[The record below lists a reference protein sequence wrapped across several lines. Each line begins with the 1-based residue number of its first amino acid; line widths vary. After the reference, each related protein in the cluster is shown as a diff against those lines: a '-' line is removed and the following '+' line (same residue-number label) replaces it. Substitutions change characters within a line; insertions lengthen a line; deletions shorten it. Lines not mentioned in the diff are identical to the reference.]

1 MGQLLRE
8 CRVWMAAVALL
19 FGAAANADWQLS
31 STPDRMVDS
40 GSGHMGIGPQCNLV
54 QNAGRSADG
63 AGVLRMPRG
72 ALEIFVDA
80 ETVEYRNLGTSMV
93 ANLDAPVIQFHGMV
107 PAQASLV
114 PPKDERFYRYS
125 GKSVTAGS
133 TTDQKAYVY
142 DISYELVDAY
152 GALIDSG
159 MSTIQTPPTD
169 PDGTLVT
176 DGPDPSAAANSAFWV
191 NYPMSV
197 YDALRKGDKFS
208 VRVYF
213 PGYAFNNDANQQAH
227 YARWN
232 VDIGQGAMDHL
243 CTCVKNLG
251 DRTDPSHAAF
261 TILMGLTC
269 P

>member
-72 ALEIFVDA
+72 ALEMFIDA
-80 ETVEYRNLGTSMV
+80 ETVEYRNLGAPMV
-93 ANLDAPVIQFHGMV
+93 AHLDAPVIQFHGMV
-107 PAQASLV
+107 PAQASRSV
-114 PPKDERFYRYS
+114 EETFYRYS
-125 GKSVTAGS
+125 GKSVTEER
-133 TTDQKAYVY
+133 TDLKANVY
-142 DISYELVDAY
+142 NISYELVDGY
-152 GALIDSG
+152 GALVDHG

-169 PDGTLVT
+169 PMGTLVT
-176 DGPDPSAAANSAFWV
+176 DAPDPHAAANSAFWV

-197 YDALRKGDKFS
+197 YTALRDHDKFS
-208 VRVYF
+208 LRIYF
-213 PGYAFNNDANQQAH
+213 PGYAFNNMANQQAH

-232 VDIGQGAMDHL
+232 IDVGQGAMDHL

-251 DRTDPSHAAF
+251 DKTDASHPAH
-261 TILMGLTC
+261 TILAGLTC